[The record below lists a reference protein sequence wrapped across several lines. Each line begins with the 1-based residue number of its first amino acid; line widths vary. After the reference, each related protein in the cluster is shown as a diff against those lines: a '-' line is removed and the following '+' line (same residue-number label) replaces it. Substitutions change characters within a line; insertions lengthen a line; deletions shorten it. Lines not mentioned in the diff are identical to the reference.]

1 MSATAAE
8 LKHLYQKG
16 KKRKILAIS
25 SLFIILIV
33 AIVVSISVGVGAP
46 KFSDV
51 VNVLFSR
58 LFPFLNIDPGSD
70 LTQSIILDIRLPR
83 IILAIIAGAGL
94 AASGATMQ
102 GVLRNPLVSSYTLGI
117 SAGAAFGAAMAI
129 VFKIGIFSQFPAYIT
144 VTNAFLFSLLA
155 VLIVYGIARLRGI
168 TSEAI
173 ILSGIAVGYLFSAL
187 LSFIQYVTPEHE
199 AVRSVVFWLL
209 GSFVSSTW
217 DSILIVLPFVVI
229 ALIMMMRLSWDLNA
243 LSLGE
248 ETATSM
254 GVNSKRTLIL
264 SLIIVTVAT
273 ASIVSFT
280 GILGFVCLVSPHIAR
295 MLIGND
301 HRFLIPCSVLVGS
314 CLLLCADTL
323 ARLVLY
329 RSDIPVGIITSLL
342 GVPFFIYLLLSRRQR
357 NW

>member
-1 MSATAAE
+1 MSTIAE
-8 LKHLYQKG
+8 IKRLYKKG

-25 SLFIILIV
+25 SLFLALFISIII
-33 AIVVSISVGVGAP
+33 SISVGAGAP
-46 KFSDV
+46 KFSDA
-51 VNVLFSR
+51 VNVIASR
-58 LFPFLNIDPGSD
+58 LFPFLNINPGSE

-83 IILAIIAGAGL
+83 LLLAVLAGAGL
-94 AASGATMQ
+94 AGAGATMQ

-117 SAGAAFGAAMAI
+117 SAGAGFGAALAI
-129 VFKIGIFSQFPAYIT
+129 VFQIGIFTEYPAYVT
-144 VTNAFLFSLLA
+144 VANSFLFSMLA
-155 VLIVYGIARLRGI
+155 VVIVYCIARMRGVS
-168 TSEAI
+168 SEAI

-209 GSFVSSTW
+209 GSFVSATW
-217 DSILIVLPFVVI
+217 TSVLVVLPFVAI
-229 ALIMMMRLSWDLNA
+229 TILLMIRQSWDLNV

-248 ETATSM
+248 ETATSL
-254 GVNSKRTLIL
+254 GVNHKRILTLSLIL
-264 SLIIVTVAT
+264 SALVT

-280 GILGFVCLVSPHIAR
+280 GILGFICLVSPHIAR

-301 HRFLIPCSVLVGS
+301 YRFLLPCSVLVGS
-314 CLLLCADTL
+314 CLLLCADTV
-323 ARLVLY
+323 ARMVLY

-342 GVPFFIYLLLSRRQR
+342 GVPFFVYLLLSKRRR